1 MYIELNWKKKR
12 MKKAAKKNVTKTV
25 KETHDGTAKG
35 KRALIAKLEEE
46 LDVLPKTIVGYYD
59 GEDCLPHVLAGQT
72 NFDFWLA
79 PVKDTN
85 HRYKV
90 VITLTKL

>member
-1 MYIELNWKKKR
+1 
-12 MKKAAKKNVTKTV
+12 MKKATKKNATSLV
-25 KETHDGTAKG
+25 KETHDGTAEG
-35 KRALIAKLEEE
+35 KRALIAKLEGEI
-46 LDVLPKTIVGYYD
+46 DALPKTIVGYYD
-59 GEDCLPHVLAGQT
+59 NEDCLPFVLSGQT

>member
-1 MYIELNWKKKR
+1 MT
-12 MKKAAKKNVTKTV
+12 KATKKNVTNQIE
-25 KETHDGTAKG
+25 ETHDGTPEG

-46 LDVLPKTIVGYYD
+46 LDALPKTIVGYYD
-59 GEDCLPHVLAGQT
+59 DADCLPRILTGQT
-72 NFDFWLA
+72 NFDFWLD
-79 PVKDTN
+79 PVKDTS

>member
-1 MYIELNWKKKR
+1 
-12 MKKAAKKNVTKTV
+12 MKKATKKNVTKLV
-25 KETHDGTAKG
+25 NEKHDGTAEG

-46 LDVLPKTIVGYYD
+46 LDALPKTIVGYYD
-59 GEDCLPHVLAGQT
+59 DEDDLPFDLTGHT
-72 NFDFWLA
+72 NFDFWLSPA
-79 PVKDTN
+79 KDTN